1 MAKQPTYD
9 PAQIRSILIECF
21 QSPPFLTNAETC
33 KRYGLTL
40 YRLQK
45 HRKAMGHQRRSFEE
59 LVLTALHMSSR
70 RHRPD
75 GDSVDNLNGVLDYIN
90 HATYRPETILVALD
104 SLVKTGFVVRTGDTW
119 RPVKTRADLF
129 LYVPPGND

>member
-1 MAKQPTYD
+1 MSKQPTYV
-9 PAQIRSILIECF
+9 PSQIRSILIECF

-33 KRYGLTL
+33 KRYGLSL

-59 LVLTALHMSSR
+59 LVLTALHMG
-70 RHRPD
+70 
-75 GDSVDNLNGVLDYIN
+75 GDSIDRLNGVLDCIN
-90 HATYRPETILVALD
+90 HATYKPETILAALD
-104 SLVKTGFVVRTGDTW
+104 SLVKSGFVVRTGDTW

>member
-1 MAKQPTYD
+1 MYD
-9 PAQIRSILIECF
+9 LAQIRSILLECF

-59 LVLTALHMSSR
+59 LVLTALHMG
-70 RHRPD
+70 
-75 GDSVDNLNGVLDYIN
+75 GDSGDNLGGVLDYIN
-90 HATYRPETILVALD
+90 VLHKPETILAALD
-104 SLVKTGFVVRTGDTW
+104 SLVKSGFVVRTGDTW